1 MSRKLSKGLIFSVAI
16 AVLIGAFSFNH
27 FKIEAQNNRPIPQ
40 KKTEVKIPEV
50 GVISV
55 KPSSYAID
63 VSGYAAVKPHYEL
76 TLVSGVSGMV
86 ESINEKFESGQVVK
100 KGEILLTLENSDY
113 LEVLASAEETLAS
126 AQVDLYEM
134 QREALQANAEW
145 KNSGM
150 RGKPDSPLV
159 LREPQLKAA
168 KASVAAAEKAVA
180 SAQKN
185 VDLTTV
191 KAPFDAIVVERNV
204 SLGGYI
210 QGSSELAT
218 LYSTDYFEASLA
230 LSKKDLN
237 KLPSTIDQQTTLS
250 AVLTD
255 VDSNQSWTGVAKRLE
270 QYINE
275 SNRQQSLI
283 IAIDNPLLNAKGL
296 VPGTFVE
303 INIQG
308 KKIDNLWQLPSSSLS
323 QRGEVWYLENNTL
336 ANFSADIIG
345 SDETYIYVVPP
356 SALFEKNTQ
365 VLLHPL
371 SSYLKGMQVQPVIS
385 EESSDE

>member
-1 MSRKLSKGLIFSVAI
+1 MNLRINSNEEAI
-16 AVLIGAFSFNH
+16 EIIL
-27 FKIEAQNNRPIPQ
+27 K
-40 KKTEVKIPEV
+40 
-50 GVISV
+50 
-55 KPSSYAID
+55 AID

-191 KAPFDAIVVERNV
+191 KAPFDAIIVERNV

-218 LYSTDYFEASLA
+218 LYSTDYFEASLP

-308 KKIDNLWQLPSSSLS
+308 KEIDNLWQLPSSSLS